1 MRTLSIILAA
11 SVALGAMS
19 PAMAASA
26 DYYLIID
33 GVDGESTVAAKISSW
48 SLGASNPTTSSS
60 GASGRSENP
69 LYVPPV
75 SGGTNPLA
83 VEHTVKSPR
92 DASSGLATGRKSGEL
107 QAADFNRDG
116 RVDFAEASQ
125 VDQVGP
131 LTVSLPRDAATAVC
145 ARQGNTGKPNNGHL
159 ISSDGTIYDLSQMSI
174 VCSSGAA
181 GITGGAVAG
190 IVIAASMKHT
200 KTGHVTLM
208 K

>member
-1 MRTLSIILAA
+1 LAA

-19 PAMAASA
+19 PAVAASA
-26 DYYLIID
+26 DYYLVIE
-33 GVDGESTVAAKISSW
+33 GVDGESTVAAKISNW
-48 SLGASNPTTSSS
+48 SFGASNPTTSSS

-75 SGGTNPLA
+75 GGGTNPLA

-107 QAADFNRDG
+107 QAADFKRG
-116 RVDFAEASQ
+116 GKFDFAEASKA
-125 VDQVGP
+125 DQVGALALGVP
-131 LTVSLPRDAATAVC
+131 AGSDAATKLC
-145 ARQGNTGKPNNGHL
+145 GKTDHFRTGHIIG
-159 ISSDGTIYDLSQMSI
+159 SDGTVYDLSEMSI
-174 VCSSGAA
+174 SCSSSIA